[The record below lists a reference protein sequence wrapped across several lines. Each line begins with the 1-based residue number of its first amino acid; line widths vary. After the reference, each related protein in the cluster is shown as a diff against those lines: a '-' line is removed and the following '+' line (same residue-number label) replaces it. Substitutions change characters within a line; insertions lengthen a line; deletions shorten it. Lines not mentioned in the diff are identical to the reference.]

1 MYSKEH
7 WEYLE
12 RMYEELGILKKQMEE
27 SIQEYSAKIQELKK
41 EISAE
46 RREIAKKLAYK
57 AFADKHPKPKQ
68 YSHTL
73 SVELFGKRFCEL
85 NEEEK
90 REYSSLSAQRYR
102 ERKEEQD
109 NE

>member
-27 SIQEYSAKIQELKK
+27 SIQEYSVKIQELKK
-41 EISAE
+41 ELCAE
-46 RREIAKKLAYK
+46 RRAVSKQLAYK
-57 AFADKHPKPKQ
+57 AFADKHPKPKE
-68 YSHTL
+68 YSLTL
-73 SVELFGKRFCEL
+73 AMELFGKRYKDL
-85 NEEEK
+85 TAEEK
-90 REYSSLSAQRYR
+90 RKYGNYTARKYR